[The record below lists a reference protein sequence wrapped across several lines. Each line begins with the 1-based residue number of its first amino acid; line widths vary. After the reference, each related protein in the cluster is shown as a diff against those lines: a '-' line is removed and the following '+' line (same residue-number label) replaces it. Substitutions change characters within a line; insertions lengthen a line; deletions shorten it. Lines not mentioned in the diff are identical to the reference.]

1 MLSRVADS
9 LYWMSRN
16 IERSEN
22 NARILSAQ
30 MIHMLEASDQNVLD
44 RDWEEILEICASKQD
59 YYNHYVR
66 LNRDTILQYLTLS
79 PMNNNALQNTVNFAR
94 ENARATRDII
104 PDELWQMINRFY
116 LEKQSQVDQPFTP
129 PVIQSHLKDVIT
141 MSMTCQGIIE
151 STMTRGTPY
160 AFIKIGKWIERA
172 EKTARILNVI
182 CEKTLREKNST
193 DSQSYYYWLTAL
205 QIVNGYDSFIKDHP
219 PTMNPQ
225 EVLTFLIEEEK
236 FPRSIRYCVDHILE
250 TIHNLEA
257 GKRSHY
263 SEDLFQLLTDIKA
276 EINDTDIS
284 GMSMEELMVF
294 LDRFQDNCHQLSRVF
309 SMTYYLVNP
318 VRATQS

>member
-1 MLSRVADS
+1 MLSRTADS

-30 MIHMLEASDQNVLD
+30 MIHMLESSDQKIVD
-44 RDWEEILEICASKQD
+44 KDWEEILEICASKQE
-59 YYNHYVR
+59 YFSHYDR
-66 LNRDTILQYLTLS
+66 LNRETILHYLMLN
-79 PMNNNALQNTVNFAR
+79 PVNMNAIQNTINFSR
-94 ENARATRDII
+94 ENARASRDII
-104 PDELWQMINRFY
+104 PDALWQLINRFY
-116 LEKQSQVDQPFTP
+116 LEKRSQAEQPLIP
-129 PVIQSHLKDVIT
+129 PVIQNHLKDVIN

-151 STMTRGTPY
+151 STMTRGIPY

-182 CEKTLREKNST
+182 CEKTIREKNST

-225 EVLTFLIEEEK
+225 QVLTFLVEEER
-236 FPRSIRYCVDHILE
+236 FPRSIRYCVDHIINAVEDLE
-250 TIHNLEA
+250 S

-263 SEDLFQLLTDIKA
+263 SEELFQLLMNIQEK
-276 EINDTDIS
+276 IRHTDIS
-284 GMSMEELMVF
+284 GLSMEELMVY
-294 LDRFQDNCHQLSRVF
+294 LDEFQDDCHKVSYVF
-309 SMTYYLVNP
+309 SKTYYLVNP
-318 VRATQS
+318 VRATQT